1 MVIRHSIRIWDGILG
16 YRFGD
21 VGVKRLFTAAVF
33 ELVSRT
39 TIYPVT
45 EPTKDIQPPFH
56 KAVRHS
62 NPGFGDCPSLLFCRV
77 NECRAEP
84 GY

>member
-21 VGVKRLFTAAVF
+21 VGVKRLFTAAAF

-39 TIYPVT
+39 IYLVT

-56 KAVRHS
+56 KGGA
-62 NPGFGDCPSLLFCRV
+62 SLQSRIRRLPVALVTKALHRIQY
-77 NECRAEP
+77 P
-84 GY
+84 